1 MSLPTT
7 CQRKRDGQEC
17 GRPAT
22 VIPAIDLYA
31 PGVATPATML
41 LGLPHCDDCA
51 AAATLGDMVADS
63 NWREF
68 SAAFRAVRMT
78 PPVRELSVLR
88 WHHVAGE
95 VVKAWQQAV
104 EATAARAAA
113 VRRHTDN

>member
-1 MSLPTT
+1 MSLPAT

-31 PGVATPATML
+31 PGSSTPATML
-41 LGLPHCDDCA
+41 LGLPHCDECA
-51 AAATLGDMVADS
+51 AMAVLAELLDDRGWQQVTAS
-63 NWREF
+63 
-68 SAAFRAVRMT
+68 FRAIRRAE
-78 PPVRELSVLR
+78 PVRELAALR